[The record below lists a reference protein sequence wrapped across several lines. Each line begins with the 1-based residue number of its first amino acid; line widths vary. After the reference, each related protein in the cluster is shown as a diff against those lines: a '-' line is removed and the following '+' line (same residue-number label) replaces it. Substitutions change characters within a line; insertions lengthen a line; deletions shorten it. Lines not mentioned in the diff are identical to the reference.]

1 MKNKYLITIM
11 SLVIFSCAGS
21 KTELVSTT
29 LVDGAVDNAINCLS
43 EAPEWVMAPGRNAVV
58 GSGESI
64 DFTMSKQLAVANA
77 IEQIGQKINTAVDAS
92 LDQKAAN
99 ANANFVR
106 VTKTEL
112 NLKVEEL
119 VNSFEATTFFLCPKV
134 IGGTQ
139 GYQQFAFVEFNV
151 TDFKAGILA
160 ETKRLREENKEDEFT
175 NLLNSFDSDLDS
187 VLEEATS

>member
-1 MKNKYLITIM
+1 MKNKYLMTLM
-11 SLVIFSCAGS
+11 SFMIFSCAS
-21 KTELVSTT
+21 SNTELVSTT
-29 LVDGAVDNAINCLS
+29 LVDGAVDNATNCLR

-58 GSGESI
+58 GIGESI
-64 DFTMSKQLAVANA
+64 DLTMSRQLAVANA

-106 VTKTEL
+106 VTKTTL
-112 NLKVEEL
+112 NLKVSEL

-134 IGGTQ
+134 IGTAQ
-139 GYQQFAFVEFNV
+139 GYQQFSFVEFNV
-151 TDFKAGILA
+151 ADFKAGILA

-175 NLLNSFDSDLDS
+175 KLLDSFESDLDG
-187 VLEEATS
+187 VLDNATI

>member
-1 MKNKYLITIM
+1 MKNKYLLTVVSIM
-11 SLVIFSCAGS
+11 IFSCAS
-21 KTELVSTT
+21 SNNELVSTT
-29 LVDGAVDNAINCLS
+29 LVDGAVDNATNCLR

-58 GSGESI
+58 GSGEST

-92 LDQKAAN
+92 LNQKAAN
-99 ANANFVR
+99 SNDNFVR

-112 NLKVEEL
+112 NLKVDEL

-134 IGGTQ
+134 INGSQ

-151 TDFKAGILA
+151 ADFKDGILA